1 MSFVTSGPVT
11 PFQNNGAQP
20 IKTPGST
27 VALLPNSATWIGA
40 YAYVTDAT
48 LTPITGLGLAP
59 IGGGGNLCPVF
70 CIAAGSWIIL

>member
-1 MSFVTSGPVT
+1 MSLVQSTPVTSFT
-11 PFQNNGAQP
+11 NNGAQP

-27 VALLPNSATWIGA
+27 VAALPNSATWIGA
-40 YAYVTDAT
+40 YAYATDCT